1 MRQRREFLGFCGG
14 VGLGLTLGPLPS
26 FAAAPG
32 QDEFADLNEQLLDRY
47 LLPRYEALAVAGESL
62 EGALRR
68 DCADGRLGGEASRE
82 AFHGMMDAWMAAQH
96 LRFGPSELFLRADRT
111 QFWPDKRGVTG
122 RRLSQLLAKP
132 DPAALEPQRFAQGSV
147 AIQGLPALERLLFD
161 MPEAVEQPFAC
172 DLAVR
177 IGENLNQ
184 ISAGLLADWRDGP
197 SAYAAVLRDARQGNA
212 EFLDAKEASL
222 QLAKSL
228 RSALLIV
235 VDFKL
240 QRVLGE
246 EARNAKP
253 KRAESWRSGRSLRN
267 IAINLEAAQELYQ
280 KGGQGGFSA
289 LLRRQPDGPT
299 LHVEIEAVFRRT
311 RKKLASLP
319 ASMTEALEEEGGWQR
334 LAAVRDD
341 VRQLLALVSGPFSQM
356 LDLPLG
362 FNSFDGD

>member
-1 MRQRREFLGFCGG
+1 MTQRRQFLELCGG
-14 VGLGLTLGPLPS
+14 LGLGLTLGSRPTL
-26 FAAAPG
+26 AAAPD
-32 QDEFADLNEQLLDRY
+32 QDDFAELNDGLLDQY
-47 LLPRYEALAVAGESL
+47 LLPRYEALAVAGEGL

-68 DCADGRLGGEASRE
+68 DCADSRLGGAASRE
-82 AFHGMMDAWMAAQH
+82 AFHDMMDAWMAVQH
-96 LRFGPSELFLRADRT
+96 LRFGPSELFLRADRI

-132 DPAALEPQRFAQGSV
+132 DPAALEPLRFAQGSV

-161 MPEAVEQPFAC
+161 MPKVAEQPFAC
-172 DLAVR
+172 DLVTR
-177 IGENLNQ
+177 IGENLKQ
-184 ISAGLLADWRDGP
+184 ISAGLLADWREGP
-197 SAYAAVLRDARQGNA
+197 SAYAAMLREARKGNA
-212 EFLDAKEASL
+212 EFLDAKEATL

-228 RSALLIV
+228 RSALMIV

-246 EARNAKP
+246 EAKSVKP

-267 IAINLEAAQELYQ
+267 IEINLEAAQALYQ
-280 KGGQGGFSA
+280 NGGQGGFA
-289 LLRRQPDGPT
+289 VLLRREPDGPT
-299 LHVEIEAVFRRT
+299 LDVEIEAIFRRT
-311 RKKLASLP
+311 RRRLASLP
-319 ASMTEALEEEGGWQR
+319 SSMTATLEAEGGWLR

-341 VRQLLALVSGPFSQM
+341 VRQLLALISGPFSQM